1 MQLDTFIEKF
11 SAQFEEIEVD
21 NINKDVNFKLLDTWD
36 SLTSMSIMVMIED
49 EYNVK
54 LTAQEI
60 KSPNSVEELFK
71 LVKSK
76 MS

>member
-76 MS
+76 LP